1 MVSNL
6 VFQAPLICSLPLI
19 SHFSLC
25 ILKQISRII
34 GSFNTEEIDKK
45 KRKTVVIQLKIFSV
59 RRSLNYINIESY
71 NSKKIYA
78 VIRIL
83 RSSSTYPLPPLNE
96 TPYL

>member
-34 GSFNTEEIDKK
+34 GSFKTEEIDK

-83 RSSSTYPLPPLNE
+83 RTSSTCPLPPLNE